1 MSFESKDGGVCGVS
15 GVSAVSG
22 ACGVSE
28 PGEALNQKLEP
39 ELDETLRD
47 FRLSIHAWS
56 DAALSRPRAAVEPG
70 RSRRWKLATVWALG
84 CVLVVGGVS
93 TGGVYEHHQRE
104 MGIAAARAAEQQ
116 RQAAQERAR
125 QEEEDLLAK
134 VDSDVSREVPS
145 AMEPLAQLMAG
156 DETQ

>member
-1 MSFESKDGGVCGVS
+1 MSFENKDGGVGKVCGAS

-22 ACGVSE
+22 VSRFADE
-28 PGEALNQKLEP
+28 EAP
-39 ELDETLRD
+39 AVELDEAIRD

-56 DAALSRPRAAVEPG
+56 DAALSRPRAAVELV
-70 RSRRWKLATVWALG
+70 RSRSWKLATVWALG